1 MYAFQLKKLS
11 KAKACAD
18 TGLLDTNM
26 LERCLTFYSA
36 VSEYL
41 LAVMSGRVANDG

>member
-1 MYAFQLKKLS
+1 MQLKKLS

-18 TGLLDTNM
+18 TGLLDTSM